1 MKRIVIALGSI
12 ASLVV
17 LAGCPMEPR
26 ERPDV
31 ACADVC
37 KKRIVGCSEHECD
50 RGCAFV
56 LDRLVEHEQETV
68 LSCIERSKKCTDGE
82 WAECAAHVGAHID
95 GGPGVPEPLPTE
107 Y

>member
-1 MKRIVIALGSI
+1 MRAVSVF
-12 ASLVV
+12 ASVAVAAV
-17 LAGCPMEPR
+17 LAGCPQEPR

-37 KKRIVGCSEHECD
+37 KKRIVGCTAHECE

-68 LSCIERSKKCTDGE
+68 LHCVETSQGCDDKHWG
-82 WAECAAHVGAHID
+82 ECAVRVGPHVD
-95 GGPGVPEPLPTE
+95 GGPDVPPPLPE
-107 Y
+107 L